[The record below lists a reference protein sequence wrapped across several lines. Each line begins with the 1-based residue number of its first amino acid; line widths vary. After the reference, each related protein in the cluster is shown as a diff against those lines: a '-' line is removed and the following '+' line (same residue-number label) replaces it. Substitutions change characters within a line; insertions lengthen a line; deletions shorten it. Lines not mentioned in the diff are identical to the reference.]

1 MLDTQKEQADLQNFF
16 NDLPQK
22 KIEQNSNLLTNSFKI
37 TK

>member
-22 KIEQNSNLLTNSFKI
+22 KQNKI
-37 TK
+37 AIC